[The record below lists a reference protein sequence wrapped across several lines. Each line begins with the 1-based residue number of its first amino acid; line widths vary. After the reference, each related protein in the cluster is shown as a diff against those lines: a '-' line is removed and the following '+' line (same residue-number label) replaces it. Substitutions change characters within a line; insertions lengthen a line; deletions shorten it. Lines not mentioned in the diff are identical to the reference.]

1 FMSDIHKHF
10 KDNVQSINSLLT
22 SDSNTVVYI
31 WNDDNINKSLIL
43 RELLIMEFRRQSL
56 YKLLNGQHDKT
67 KRRFLLEY
75 LRLKEKEQLGIIDK
89 NRQERLLII
98 STNLSE
104 DDFLKA
110 KLIDIENKALLS
122 SLTMISDKS

>member
-1 FMSDIHKHF
+1 
-10 KDNVQSINSLLT
+10 

-122 SLTMISDKS
+122 SLTMISDKSGNPINIYD